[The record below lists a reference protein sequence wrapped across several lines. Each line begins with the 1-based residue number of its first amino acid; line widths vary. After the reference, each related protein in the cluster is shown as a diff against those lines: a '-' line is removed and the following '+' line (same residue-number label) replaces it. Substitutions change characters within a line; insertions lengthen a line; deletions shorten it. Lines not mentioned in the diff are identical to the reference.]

1 MQGCA
6 AGPLRYIMNILYYDC
21 FSGISGDM
29 NMAAMIDLGVDPH
42 YLKAELDKLGLGAE
56 FELKV
61 STCACSGIKGT
72 QVHVCQ
78 DGKPYHARGHAH
90 NLAHDLAHD
99 HDHDHA
105 AEHHCEHAG
114 HAEHPHAHDH
124 AVANA
129 ARHEHHHAQ
138 HRNLAAIEAIIMSS
152 GLKPEVKQTSLRI
165 FGLIA
170 KAEAKV
176 HGKPVSE
183 VHFHE
188 VGATDSIVDIVGA
201 AICFHAL
208 RVDAVWASAIEL
220 GSGLVHCAHGVMPVP
235 APATAEIVHG
245 LPTTRGGTDH
255 EATTP
260 TGAAIIAALTSRFT
274 STPAMSTSKT
284 GYGIGH
290 RQSSR
295 PNMLRV
301 YLASDDC
308 PAHI

>member
-1 MQGCA
+1 
-6 AGPLRYIMNILYYDC
+6 MNILYYDC

-42 YLKAELDKLGLGAE
+42 YLKAELDKLDLGAE

-78 DGKPYHARGHAH
+78 DGKKYHDHGHAH

-105 AEHHCEHAG
+105 AEPSCEHAG
-114 HAEHPHAHDH
+114 HAEHHPAHDH
-124 AVANA
+124 AVASA

-138 HRNLAAIEAIIMSS
+138 LRNLAAIEAIIMSS
-152 GLKPEVKQTSLRI
+152 DLKPEVKQTSLRI
-165 FGLIA
+165 FDLIA

-176 HGKPVSE
+176 HGKPVGE

-220 GSGLVHCAHGVMPVP
+220 GSGLVQCAHARGNRTQARFQGHLPACPPVIFPHAGNAVQKQCRWTKHGRGMQKPVLARFRWQTAFSRHHTQRQKSP
-235 APATAEIVHG
+235 AENLAAK
-245 LPTTRGGTDH
+245 TRD
-255 EATTP
+255 
-260 TGAAIIAALTSRFT
+260 I
-274 STPAMSTSKT
+274 
-284 GYGIGH
+284 
-290 RQSSR
+290 
-295 PNMLRV
+295 
-301 YLASDDC
+301 
-308 PAHI
+308 

>member
-1 MQGCA
+1 
-6 AGPLRYIMNILYYDC
+6 MNILYYDC

-29 NMAAMIDLGVDPH
+29 NMAAMIDLGVDPQ

-61 STCACSGIKGT
+61 SVCACSGIKGT

-78 DGKPYHARGHAH
+78 DSEPHHAQEHVVANSAH
-90 NLAHDLAHD
+90 H
-99 HDHDHA
+99 
-105 AEHHCEHAG
+105 G
-114 HAEHPHAHDH
+114 HPHAH
-124 AVANA
+124 
-129 ARHEHHHAQ
+129 

-152 GLKPEVKQTSLRI
+152 GLQPEVKQTSLRI

-170 KAEAKV
+170 QAEAKV
-176 HGKPVSE
+176 HGRPVSE

-201 AICFHAL
+201 AVCFHAL
-208 RVDAVWASAIEL
+208 HVDAVWASPLEL
-220 GSGLVHCAHGVMPVP
+220 GSGFIQCAHGTMPVP
-235 APATAEIVHG
+235 APATAEILHG

-260 TGAAIIAALTSRFT
+260 TGAAIIAALANRFT
-274 STPAMSTSKT
+274 STPAMSTRKT

-290 RQSSR
+290 RLSCR

-301 YLASDDC
+301 HIASDDC
-308 PAHI
+308 PSHL

>member
-1 MQGCA
+1 
-6 AGPLRYIMNILYYDC
+6 MNILYYDC

-29 NMAAMIDLGVDPH
+29 NMAAMIDLGVDPR

-61 STCACSGIKGT
+61 SACACSGIKGT

-78 DGKPYHARGHAH
+78 DGKPCHADGH
-90 NLAHDLAHD
+90 AHDLA
-99 HDHDHA
+99 
-105 AEHHCEHAG
+105 
-114 HAEHPHAHDH
+114 HPHAHDH

-220 GSGLVHCAHGVMPVP
+220 GSGFAHCAHGVMPVP

-301 YLASDDC
+301 YLASDDG
-308 PAHI
+308 PAHM

>member
-1 MQGCA
+1 
-6 AGPLRYIMNILYYDC
+6 
-21 FSGISGDM
+21 
-29 NMAAMIDLGVDPH
+29 
-42 YLKAELDKLGLGAE
+42 
-56 FELKV
+56 
-61 STCACSGIKGT
+61 
-72 QVHVCQ
+72 
-78 DGKPYHARGHAH
+78 
-90 NLAHDLAHD
+90 
-99 HDHDHA
+99 
-105 AEHHCEHAG
+105 
-114 HAEHPHAHDH
+114 
-124 AVANA
+124 
-129 ARHEHHHAQ
+129 
-138 HRNLAAIEAIIMSS
+138 MSS

-220 GSGLVHCAHGVMPVP
+220 GSGFAHCAHGVMPVP

-301 YLASDDC
+301 YLASDDG
-308 PAHI
+308 PAHM

>member
-1 MQGCA
+1 
-6 AGPLRYIMNILYYDC
+6 
-21 FSGISGDM
+21 
-29 NMAAMIDLGVDPH
+29 
-42 YLKAELDKLGLGAE
+42 
-56 FELKV
+56 
-61 STCACSGIKGT
+61 
-72 QVHVCQ
+72 
-78 DGKPYHARGHAH
+78 
-90 NLAHDLAHD
+90 
-99 HDHDHA
+99 
-105 AEHHCEHAG
+105 
-114 HAEHPHAHDH
+114 
-124 AVANA
+124 
-129 ARHEHHHAQ
+129 
-138 HRNLAAIEAIIMSS
+138 MSS

-220 GSGLVHCAHGVMPVP
+220 GSGFAHCAHGVMPVP

-301 YLASDDC
+301 YLASDDGL
-308 PAHI
+308 AHM

>member
-1 MQGCA
+1 MQGC
-6 AGPLRYIMNILYYDC
+6 GLFHGIIMNILYYDC

-29 NMAAMIDLGVDPH
+29 NLAAMIDLGVDQQ

-61 STCACSGIKGT
+61 SVRSCSGIQGT

-78 DGKPYHARGHAH
+78 NGWPHGYAH
-90 NLAHDLAHD
+90 K
-99 HDHDHA
+99 
-105 AEHHCEHAG
+105 
-114 HAEHPHAHDH
+114 HAHDH
-124 AVANA
+124 AAASVSHHGHHNA
-129 ARHEHHHAQ
+129 QHNAQ
-138 HRNLAAIEAIIMSS
+138 HRNLAAIETIIMSS
-152 GLKPEVKQTSLRI
+152 DLQPEVKATSLRI
-165 FGLIA
+165 FDLIA
-170 KAEAKV
+170 QAEAKV
-176 HGKPVSE
+176 HGKPVHE

-220 GSGLVHCAHGVMPVP
+220 GGGFVHCAHGTMPVP

-260 TGAAIIAALTSRFT
+260 TGAAIIAALANRFT
-274 STPAMSTSKT
+274 SAPAMSTSKT

-290 RQSSR
+290 RQSNR

-301 YLASDDC
+301 HLASDDC
-308 PAHI
+308 PAHM